1 MGLVLACRPT
11 DTQWLER
18 EAGNRVLD
26 LKYINDSLGLV
37 LWDIRTEPLKGEKG
51 YTVRVYL
58 EAENPEAYSSGHYFY
73 LHFYPRKAREG
84 SGAFSG
90 LTTRQVYPK
99 NGLLVF
105 EGTLI
110 TDRDRFEML
119 RYGLVNPEKKRL
131 FTLAVDTMAIELR

>member
-1 MGLVLACRPT
+1 MGLVLACHRSEME
-11 DTQWLER
+11 WLEK
-18 EAGNRVLD
+18 ESGNRVLD

-37 LWDIRTEPLKGEKG
+37 LWDIRTTPLKGEKG
-51 YTVRVYL
+51 YAVRVYL

-90 LTTRQVYPK
+90 LTTRRVYPK

-105 EGTLI
+105 EGTLR
-110 TDRDRFEML
+110 TDRDGFEML
-119 RYGLVNPEKKRL
+119 RYGLVSPEKKRL